1 MFSWNLLGV
10 LLWAAVILYLVFVIQ
25 NVRRRHIKMIITK
38 HQRFS
43 GSTLLLDLL
52 EIVVLFLAAGWL
64 FAKTALDNPDLE
76 DQSLIKSHVSYS
88 PLILTPDSRASYYV
102 TISSAKRKVASQ
114 SYTFYRAG
122 SKNTVSSN
130 NATIAEGR
138 DPLTVDAQKIPYSAK
153 QLQQMDKKYQ
163 RAYVAVYTATYRNI
177 PQNGLGLHANHVAS
191 RYYLIRVPDQSFVR
205 QH

>member
-64 FAKTALDNPDLE
+64 FAKTALGNPDLE

-153 QLQQMDKKYQ
+153 QLQRMDKKYQ
-163 RAYVAVYTATYRNI
+163 RAYVAVYTATYRNT

-191 RYYLIRVPDQSFVR
+191 HYYLIRVPDQSFVR

>member
-153 QLQQMDKKYQ
+153 QLQRMDKKYQ
-163 RAYVAVYTATYRNI
+163 RAYVAVYTATYRNT

-191 RYYLIRVPDQSFVR
+191 HYYLIRVPDQSFVR